1 MLKNGEW
8 TKFVAPVLVTI
19 AIFMLGYITTQ
30 ISRVDEK
37 LFHHLS
43 NAEIHAPRTQFVS
56 KAEFDVQCKFVERE
70 NDRIVRA
77 IEDLRCDIKARFNG
91 RGAR

>member
-1 MLKNGEW
+1 MRSNGRW
-8 TKFVAPVLVTI
+8 TRFITPILVTI
-19 AIFMLGYITTQ
+19 AIFMLGNITMQ
-30 ISRVDEK
+30 IAKLDEK
-37 LFHHLS
+37 IFHHIS

>member
-8 TKFVAPVLVTI
+8 TKFVTPVLVTV

-30 ISRVDEK
+30 IARIDEK
-37 LFHHLS
+37 LFQHLS
-43 NAEIHAPRTQFVS
+43 NAEIHAPRSQFVS
-56 KAEFDVQCKFVERE
+56 KAEFDLQCKLVERE

-77 IEDLRCDIKARFNG
+77 IEDLRCDIMARFNG
-91 RGAR
+91 KRAR

>member
-1 MLKNGEW
+1 MLRNGEW
-8 TKFVAPVLVTI
+8 AKFVTPVLVTV

-30 ISRVDEK
+30 IARIDEK

-77 IEDLRCDIKARFNG
+77 IEDLRCDIKAGFDG
-91 RGAR
+91 RSR